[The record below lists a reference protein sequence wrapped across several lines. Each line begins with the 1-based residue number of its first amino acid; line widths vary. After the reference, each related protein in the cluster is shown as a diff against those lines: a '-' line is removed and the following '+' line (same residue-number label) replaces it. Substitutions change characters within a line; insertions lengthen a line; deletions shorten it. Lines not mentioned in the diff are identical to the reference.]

1 MKTITVHEL
10 NSLAEHV
17 VIDVREPF
25 EFANGHVP
33 GAINIPL
40 SLLLDKVDSLP
51 DAEALYVICAS
62 GGRSQQATQFL
73 ARHGLNAVNV
83 DDGTS
88 AWLQAGFPV
97 ER

>member
-1 MKTITVHEL
+1 MKTITVHDL
-10 NSLAEHV
+10 NALDERV
-17 VIDVREPF
+17 VIDVRESF
-25 EFANGHVP
+25 EFADGHVP
-33 GAINIPL
+33 GAVNFPL
-40 SLLLDKVDSLP
+40 SVLVEQVKTLP

-73 ARHGLNAVNV
+73 TREGRNAVNV
-83 DDGTS
+83 DDGTG